1 MKKKTQTD
9 YDWKSNNYSTWTEST
24 WSEIS
29 ARIYLRPST
38 THEAFSFS
46 VGLIVMT
53 ISFILVF
60 LINSRS
66 DILFADST
74 STTP

>member
-1 MKKKTQTD
+1 M
-9 YDWKSNNYSTWTEST
+9 
-24 WSEIS
+24 
-29 ARIYLRPST
+29 YLKPT
-38 THEAFSFS
+38 KMHEAFVLA

-53 ISFILVF
+53 ISFVIVF
-60 LINSRS
+60 LMNSRS